1 MHDLIFYMFC
11 DQAKVTFI
19 AGKGGNGC
27 VSFRREKFVAKGGPD
42 GGDGGNG
49 GNIVLLADEN
59 INTLSDFRTKKR
71 YKANDGQPGKGK
83 NMHGKNSDDLIL
95 KVPVGTM
102 IYDTENKKLFEDLKN
117 PGEEY
122 IVVHGGKGGKGNA
135 RFATS
140 TMQAP
145 KFAEIGESG
154 EEREVNL
161 ELKLIADVG
170 LIGLPSA
177 GKSTLIKAISNA
189 KPKIADYPFTTLIPN
204 LGLVDVGKVT
214 GKKIKYSFVA
224 ADIPGLIEGASY
236 GKGLGDEF
244 LKHVM
249 RTKVLIHVIDVNDK
263 DINESFN
270 TINNELKVY
279 NKELAKRPQII
290 ALNKSDTVDDEI
302 MDMLEKE
309 IKKKAKKIPIFQIS
323 AATGKGVDK
332 LVLETYKILKEV
344 KAKKEEKSEEKIV
357 SYKVHK
363 PHLKM
368 SSKRFEIIAVKQS
381 DNPNKPNVFAIK
393 GKSIEKMVQ
402 MTDFGNEQGIERIY
416 AYLEKSGINKELKK
430 KGAQEGDE
438 LQIVNKILSFRE

>member
-1 MHDLIFYMFC
+1 MFC
-11 DQAKVTFI
+11 DQTKVTFT

-27 VSFRREKFVAKGGPD
+27 VSFRREKFIAKGGPD

-49 GNIVLLADEN
+49 ANIILLADEN

-71 YKANDGQPGKGK
+71 YKAKDGQPGKGK
-83 NMHGKNSDDLIL
+83 NMHGKNADDLIL

-102 IYDTENKKLFEDLKN
+102 IFDIDNKRLFGDLKS
-117 PGEEY
+117 PGQTY

-140 TMQAP
+140 TLQAP
-145 KFAEIGESG
+145 KFAEVGEPG
-154 EEREVNL
+154 ENREVNL

-170 LIGLPSA
+170 VIGLPSA
-177 GKSTLIKAISNA
+177 GKSTLISVISNA

-204 LGLVDVGKVT
+204 LGVVDVAKMT
-214 GKKIKYSFVA
+214 GKKIKASFVA

-263 DINESFN
+263 DIVESYE
-270 TINNELKVY
+270 TINKELKVY

-290 ALNKSDTVDDEI
+290 ALNKSDTVDAEI
-302 MDMLEKE
+302 MDMLTKE
-309 IKKKAKKIPIFQIS
+309 IKKKIKKTPVFQIS
-323 AATGKGVDK
+323 AVTGTGIGK
-332 LVLETYKILKEV
+332 LILETYKILERI
-344 KAKKEEKSEEKIV
+344 KEESKNKPNHEII
-357 SYKVHK
+357 SYKVHR

-368 SSKRFEIIAVKQS
+368 SGKRFEITLVKK
-381 DNPNKPNVFAIK
+381 NKESNTQNTFSIK
-393 GKSIEKMVQ
+393 GKTIEKMVQ
-402 MTDFGNEQGIERIY
+402 MTNFNNEEGIQRIY
-416 AYLEKSGINKELKK
+416 AYLEKSGITKELKA
-430 KGAQEGDE
+430 KGAKEGDT
-438 LQIVNKILSFRE
+438 LHIANKTLNFRE